1 MQLKTYI
8 KINSINVHYKFKNS
22 NSLNRQIYLEK
33 QILSYQNSDIT
44 TLQFVKLASHYYAHI
59 CTS

>member
-1 MQLKTYI
+1 MYL
-8 KINSINVHYKFKNS
+8 HYKFKNS
-22 NSLNRQIYLEK
+22 NSLNHQIYLEK